1 MLLLAKVIF
10 GGFLLTK
17 NEEQAVMKDRLPFVR
32 LPLEHE
38 ELQLSA
44 A

>member
-1 MLLLAKVIF
+1 MVRYFF
-10 GGFLLTK
+10 GGFLFTK